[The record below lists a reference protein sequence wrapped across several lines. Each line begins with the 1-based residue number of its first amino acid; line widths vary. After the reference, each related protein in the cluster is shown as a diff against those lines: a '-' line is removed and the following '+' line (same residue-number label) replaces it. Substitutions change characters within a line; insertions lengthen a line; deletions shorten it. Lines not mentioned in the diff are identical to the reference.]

1 MSTAWC
7 AGLVYNAPCG
17 ASLEMMRAASVQLF
31 VWARLRRRD
40 AEGGRLYMVGVV
52 GMGVG
57 VGATVVFLE
66 VGLGVDLGLEGER
79 KPRDWRR

>member
-52 GMGVG
+52 GVG